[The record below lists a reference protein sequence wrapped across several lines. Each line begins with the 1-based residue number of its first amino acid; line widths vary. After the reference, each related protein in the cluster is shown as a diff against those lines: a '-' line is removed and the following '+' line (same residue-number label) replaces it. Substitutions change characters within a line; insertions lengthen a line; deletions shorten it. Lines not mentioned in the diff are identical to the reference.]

1 MDSSG
6 LLAVLQINV
15 ALGILY
21 VSLKDLRFRGVLY
34 GRISSLLDVH
44 QFSKLYEPESK
55 DIRLQLLD
63 SNPIFSKHCHT
74 IRSWIL
80 ELPES
85 YQDRISDVL
94 FSIRQ
99 TQDISQKS
107 EAHQPNS
114 EPLDND
120 EPDDNKLLK
129 QHRLFRD
136 DTDKAWVWRVTIL
149 PSLMAL
155 WIFVFPSLSSIFLCV
170 VACAI
175 IAFLGQS
182 TLVYFYFVGR
192 RVSQKP
198 VSILAD
204 SLEIVMK
211 IYWKNSAS
219 QRIRG
224 AVQRRPRA

>member
-6 LLAVLQINV
+6 LLAVLQINI

-21 VSLKDLRFRGVLY
+21 VNLKDLRFRGVLY
-34 GRISSLLDVH
+34 DSISSLLDAH

-63 SNPIFSKHCHT
+63 SNPKFAKHCHT

-85 YQDRISDVL
+85 YQDHISDIL
-94 FSIRQ
+94 FSVRQ
-99 TQDISQKS
+99 TQDTSQET

-120 EPDDNKLLK
+120 KLDDNKLLK

-136 DTDKAWVWRVTIL
+136 DTDKAYVWRVTIL

-155 WIFVFPSLSSIFLCV
+155 WIFVFSSLPSISWY
-170 VACAI
+170 VACSI
-175 IAFLGQS
+175 VAFSGQA

-204 SLEIVMK
+204 SLETVMK

-219 QRIRG
+219 QQIRG
-224 AVQRRPRA
+224 AVQRHPHA